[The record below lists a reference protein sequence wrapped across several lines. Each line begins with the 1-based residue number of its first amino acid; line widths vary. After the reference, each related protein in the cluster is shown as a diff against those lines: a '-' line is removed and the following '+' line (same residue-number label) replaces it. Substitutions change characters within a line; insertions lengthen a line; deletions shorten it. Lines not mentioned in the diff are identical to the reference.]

1 MRKTAGAQPGEEVV
15 DLLSRLAPAPE
26 ETPVSLCDE
35 AVELLAALVAFPTE
49 SRTPN
54 VALIDLVA
62 ERAAEAGAAVHRVE
76 GPAGRANLHLRFGPE
91 APGGVLVCGHTDVV
105 AAGPGWATDPYTL
118 TARDDRVL
126 GRGTADMKGFI
137 ACALAVATRDGASR
151 WTAPLHVGL
160 SYDEEIG
167 CAGAASL
174 LQRLAGDPLVAPAI
188 VVVGE
193 PTGLTLRTSHAG
205 KVAYTVRAGC
215 VPGHSSLAPTRTNAL
230 DQIVAVA
237 RAVIEVNARAAKLGA
252 STNVGTLHAGAA
264 VNVLAASAEVSF
276 ECRHRRSCDPEEI
289 LADVWAQVEVARAAL
304 AGLEGAVEVVCDAR
318 YPALHTSEDHPEV
331 RFLAEVIGRDCAGHL
346 RFGCEAGLYA
356 ESLSVPAV
364 VFGPG
369 DIDDAHR
376 PDEFVTRDQL
386 VGACTALTAIVGAYC
401 TRAGAR
407 SATRHATGA
416 ST

>member
-1 MRKTAGAQPGEEVV
+1 
-15 DLLSRLAPAPE
+15 LSLR
-26 ETPVSLCDE
+26 DE

-54 VALIDLVA
+54 AALMDLVA
-62 ERAAEAGAAVHRVE
+62 ERAAEAGAAVNRVD
-76 GPAGRANLHLRFGPE
+76 GPAGRSNLHLRFGPE

-118 TARDDRVL
+118 TARGDRLL

-137 ACALAVATRDGASR
+137 ACALAAAIRCDPTGWA
-151 WTAPLHVGL
+151 APLHMGL

-167 CAGAASL
+167 CAGVASL
-174 LQRLAGDPLVAPAI
+174 LQQLAGDPLVAPAI

-205 KVAYTVRAGC
+205 KVTYTVRASC
-215 VPGHSSLAPTRTNAL
+215 VPGHSSLASTRTNAL
-230 DQIVAVA
+230 DQLVAVA
-237 RAVIEVNARAAKLGA
+237 RAVIEVNAHATELGA

-264 VNVLAASAEVSF
+264 VNVLAPSAELSF
-276 ECRHRRSCDPEEI
+276 ECRHRRSFDPEEI
-289 LADVWAQVEVARAAL
+289 LADVWAQVEVARVAL

-331 RFLAEVIGRDCAGHL
+331 KFLAEVIGRDCAGSL
-346 RFGCEAGLYA
+346 PFGCEAGLYA
-356 ESLSVPAV
+356 DYLSVPAV

-369 DIDDAHR
+369 HIADAHR
-376 PDEFVTRDQL
+376 PDEFVTTDQL
-386 VGACTALTAIVGAYC
+386 SGACTALTAIIGAYC
-401 TRAGAR
+401 TPAGAQI
-407 SATRHATGA
+407 ATRHATSA

>member
-1 MRKTAGAQPGEEVV
+1 MSLCDDAV
-15 DLLSRLAPAPE
+15 DLLPE
-26 ETPVSLCDE
+26 ENPVSLCDE
-35 AVELLAALVAFPTE
+35 AVDLLAALVAFPTE

-54 VALIDLVA
+54 AALIDLVA
-62 ERAAEAGAAVHRVE
+62 ERAAGAGAAVQRVE

-118 TARDDRVL
+118 TARGDRL
-126 GRGTADMKGFI
+126 MGRGTADMKGFI
-137 ACALAVATRDGASR
+137 ACALTAAIRCDPSG

-167 CAGAASL
+167 CAGVASL
-174 LQRLAGDPLVAPAI
+174 LERLAGDPLVAPAI

-205 KVAYTVRAGC
+205 KVTYTVRAGC
-215 VPGHSSLAPTRTNAL
+215 APGHSSLAPTRTNAL

-237 RAVIEVNARAAKLGA
+237 RAVIEVNARAAELGA

-264 VNVLAASAEVSF
+264 VNVLAASAELSF
-276 ECRHRRSCDPEEI
+276 ECRHRRSCDPDEV
-289 LADVWAQVEVARAAL
+289 LAGVWAQVEAARAAL
-304 AGLEGAVEVVCDAR
+304 AGLEGAVEVACDAR
-318 YPALHTSEDHPEV
+318 YPALDTPEDHPEV
-331 RFLAEVIGRDCAGHL
+331 RFLSEAIGRDRAGHL
-346 RFGCEAGLYA
+346 GFGCEAGLYA

-369 DIDDAHR
+369 DIGDAHR
-376 PDEFVTRDQL
+376 PDEYVTRDQL
-386 VGACTALTAIVGAYC
+386 AGACTALTDIVGAYC
-401 TRAGAR
+401 TPAGAPEPN
-407 SATRHATGA
+407 SPAAGA
-416 ST
+416 GP

>member
-1 MRKTAGAQPGEEVV
+1 M
-15 DLLSRLAPAPE
+15 
-26 ETPVSLCDE
+26 SLCDE

-49 SRTPN
+49 SLTPN
-54 VALIDLVA
+54 SALIDLVA
-62 ERAAEAGAAVHRVE
+62 ERAAGAGAAVNRVE
-76 GPAGRANLHLRFGPE
+76 GPADRSNLHLRFGPE

-118 TARDDRVL
+118 TACGDRLL

-137 ACALAVATRDGASR
+137 ACALAVAARHGPSR

-167 CAGAASL
+167 CVGVASL

-237 RAVIEVNARAAKLGA
+237 RTVIEVNTRAAKLGA

-264 VNVLAASAEVSF
+264 VNVLAASAELSF
-276 ECRHRRSCDPEEI
+276 ECRHRRSCDPEEV
-289 LADVWAQVEVARAAL
+289 LAGVWAQIEAARAAL
-304 AGLEGAVEVVCDAR
+304 AGLEGTVEVVCDAR
-318 YPALHTSEDHPEV
+318 YPALRTPKDHPEV
-331 RFLAEVIGRDCAGHL
+331 KLLAKVIGSDCAGHL
-346 RFGCEAGLYA
+346 GFGCEAGLYA

-369 DIDDAHR
+369 DISDAHR
-376 PDEFVTRDQL
+376 PDEFITTDQL
-386 VGACTALTAIVGAYC
+386 ARACTALTDIVSAYC
-401 TRAGAR
+401 TRASAP
-407 SATRHATGA
+407 SATRHATGT

>member
-1 MRKTAGAQPGEEVV
+1 M
-15 DLLSRLAPAPE
+15 
-26 ETPVSLCDE
+26 SLYDE

-54 VALIDLVA
+54 TALIDLLA
-62 ERAAEAGAAVHRVE
+62 ERAGKAGAAVHRVE
-76 GPAGRANLHLRFGPE
+76 GPAGRTNLHLRFGPE

-118 TARDDRVL
+118 TACGDRLL
-126 GRGTADMKGFI
+126 GRGTADMKAFI
-137 ACALAVATRDGASR
+137 ACTLAAAIRCDLSR

-167 CAGAASL
+167 CAGVGSL
-174 LQRLAGDPLVAPAI
+174 LQRLAEDPLVAPAI

-205 KVAYTVRAGC
+205 KVAYTVQANC

-230 DQIVAVA
+230 DEIVAVA
-237 RAVIEVNARAAKLGA
+237 RAVIEVNARARGLGA
-252 STNVGTLHAGAA
+252 SANVGTLHAGAA
-264 VNVLAASAEVSF
+264 VNVLAASAELSF

-289 LADVWAQVEVARAAL
+289 LTDVWAQVEVARAAL
-304 AGLEGAVEVVCDAR
+304 AGLEGSVDVVCDAR
-318 YPALHTSEDHPEV
+318 YPALHTSKDHLEV
-331 RFLAEVIGRDCAGHL
+331 KFLADVIGRDCAGHL
-346 RFGCEAGLYA
+346 PFGCEAGLYA

-369 DIDDAHR
+369 YIGDAHR
-376 PDEFVTRDQL
+376 PDEFVTQDQIA
-386 VGACTALTAIVGAYC
+386 GACTALTAIIDAYC
-401 TRAGAR
+401 TPAGAR
-407 SATRHATGA
+407 SATHHATGA

>member
-1 MRKTAGAQPGEEVV
+1 M
-15 DLLSRLAPAPE
+15 
-26 ETPVSLCDE
+26 SLYDE
-35 AVELLAALVAFPTE
+35 AVDLLAALVAFPTE

-54 VALIDLVA
+54 AALLDLVVERSA
-62 ERAAEAGAAVHRVE
+62 EVGAAVHRVE

-91 APGGVLVCGHTDVV
+91 APGGMLMCGHTDVV

-118 TARDDRVL
+118 TACGDRLL

-137 ACALAVATRDGASR
+137 ACALAAAARCDPSE

-167 CAGAASL
+167 CAGVGSL
-174 LQRLAGDPLVAPAI
+174 LQRLAEDPFVAPAI

-237 RAVIEVNARAAKLGA
+237 RAIIEVNTRSDELGA
-252 STNVGTLHAGAA
+252 STNVGALHAGAA
-264 VNVLAASAEVSF
+264 VNVLAASAELSF

-289 LADVWAQVEVARAAL
+289 LADVWAQVEIARAAL
-304 AGLEGAVEVVCDAR
+304 ARLEGAVEVVRDAG

-331 RFLAEVIGRDCAGHL
+331 KFLGEVIGRDCAGHL
-346 RFGCEAGLYA
+346 PFGCEAGLYA

-369 DIDDAHR
+369 HIGDAHR
-376 PDEFVTRDQL
+376 PDEFVTQDQI
-386 VGACTALTAIVGAYC
+386 VGACTALTAIIGAYC
-401 TRAGAR
+401 TPAGAG
-407 SATRHATGA
+407 SATRHATSA

>member
-1 MRKTAGAQPGEEVV
+1 MF
-15 DLLSRLAPAPE
+15 LY
-26 ETPVSLCDE
+26 DE
-35 AVELLAALVAFPTE
+35 AVDLLAALVAFPTE

-54 VALIDLVA
+54 AALIDLVA
-62 ERAAEAGAAVHRVE
+62 ERSAEAGAAVHRVE
-76 GPAGRANLHLRFGPE
+76 GPAGRVNLHLRFGPE
-91 APGGVLVCGHTDVV
+91 APGGVLLCGHTDVV
-105 AAGPGWATDPYTL
+105 AAGPGWSTDPYTL
-118 TARDDRVL
+118 TACGERLL

-137 ACALAVATRDGASR
+137 ACALAAAFGCDPSG
-151 WTAPLHVGL
+151 WTAPLHMGL

-167 CAGAASL
+167 CAGVGSL

-237 RAVIEVNARAAKLGA
+237 HAVIAVNARSAELGA

-264 VNVLAASAEVSF
+264 VNVLAPSAELSF
-276 ECRHRRSCDPEEI
+276 ECRHRRSCDPDEI
-289 LADVWAQVEVARAAL
+289 LADVWAQVEIARGAL
-304 AGLEGAVEVVCDAR
+304 ARLEGAVEVVSDAR
-318 YPALHTSEDHPEV
+318 YPALHTSENHPEV
-331 RFLAEVIGRDCAGHL
+331 KFLAEVIGRDCAGHL
-346 RFGCEAGLYA
+346 PFGCEAGLYA

-369 DIDDAHR
+369 HIGDAHR
-376 PDEFVTRDQL
+376 PDEFVTQAQIVD
-386 VGACTALTAIVGAYC
+386 ACTALTAIIGAYC
-401 TRAGAR
+401 TPAGA
-407 SATRHATGA
+407 HATLHTTGT

>member
-1 MRKTAGAQPGEEVV
+1 M
-15 DLLSRLAPAPE
+15 
-26 ETPVSLCDE
+26 SLCDE
-35 AVELLAALVAFPTE
+35 AVDLLATLVAFPTE

-54 VALIDLVA
+54 AALIDLVA
-62 ERAAEAGAAVHRVE
+62 ERAAEAGAAVHRVD
-76 GPAGRANLHLRFGPE
+76 GPAGRANLQLRFGPE

-105 AAGPGWATDPYTL
+105 AAGPAWSTDPYTL
-118 TARDDRVL
+118 TACGDRLL

-137 ACALAVATRDGASR
+137 ACALAAAARCDPSE
-151 WTAPLHVGL
+151 WTAPLHMAL

-167 CAGAASL
+167 CAGVGSL
-174 LQRLAGDPLVAPAI
+174 LQRLASDPFVAPAI

-237 RAVIEVNARAAKLGA
+237 RAVIEVNARAAELGA

-264 VNVLAASAEVSF
+264 VNVLAASAELSF
-276 ECRHRRSCDPEEI
+276 ECRHRRSCDPDET
-289 LADVWAQVEVARAAL
+289 LADVWAQVEIARAAL
-304 AGLEGAVEVVCDAR
+304 ARLEGAVEVVSDAR

-331 RFLAEVIGRDCAGHL
+331 KFLAEVIDRDCAGYL
-346 RFGCEAGLYA
+346 PFGCEAGLYA

-369 DIDDAHR
+369 HIGDAHR
-376 PDEFVTRDQL
+376 PDEFVTQAQI
-386 VGACTALTAIVGAYC
+386 VGACTALTAIIGAYC
-401 TRAGAR
+401 TPADAH
-407 SATRHATGA
+407 SATRRATGA

>member
-1 MRKTAGAQPGEEVV
+1 M
-15 DLLSRLAPAPE
+15 
-26 ETPVSLCDE
+26 SLRDE
-35 AVELLAALVAFPTE
+35 AVELLAALVALPTE

-54 VALIDLVA
+54 AALIDLVV

-76 GPAGRANLHLRFGPE
+76 GPPGRSNLHLRFGPE

-118 TARDDRVL
+118 TACGDRLL

-137 ACALAVATRDGASR
+137 ACALAAAMRCDPSG

-167 CAGAASL
+167 CAGVGSL
-174 LQRLAGDPLVAPAI
+174 LQRLAEDPFVAPAI

-237 RAVIEVNARAAKLGA
+237 RTVIEVNARAAELGA
-252 STNVGTLHAGAA
+252 STNVGTMHAGAA
-264 VNVLAASAEVSF
+264 VNVLAPSAEITF
-276 ECRHRRSCDPEEI
+276 ECRHLQSCDPDEI
-289 LADVWAQVEVARAAL
+289 LADVWAQVEIARAAL
-304 AGLEGAVEVVCDAR
+304 AGLEGAVEVTGDAR

-331 RFLAEVIGRDCAGHL
+331 RFIAEVIGRDCAGPL
-346 RFGCEAGLYA
+346 PFGCEAGLYA

-369 DIDDAHR
+369 HIGDAHR
-376 PDEFVTRDQL
+376 PDEFVTTDQI
-386 VGACTALTAIVGAYC
+386 VGACTALTAIIGAYC
-401 TRAGAR
+401 TRAGTR
-407 SATRHATGA
+407 SATRHAMGA

>member
-1 MRKTAGAQPGEEVV
+1 MSLC
-15 DLLSRLAPAPE
+15 D
-26 ETPVSLCDE
+26 VSLCDE

-54 VALIDLVA
+54 AALIDLLA

-105 AAGPGWATDPYTL
+105 AAGPDWATDPYTL
-118 TARDDRVL
+118 TARGDRLL

-137 ACALAVATRDGASR
+137 ACALAAAVRCDPSG

-160 SYDEEIG
+160 SYDEEVG
-167 CAGAASL
+167 CGGVGSL
-174 LQRLAGDPLVAPAI
+174 LQRLADDPLLAPAVI
-188 VVVGE
+188 VVGE

-205 KVAYTVRAGC
+205 KVAYTVRADC
-215 VPGHSSLAPTRTNAL
+215 VPGHSSLSPTRTNAL
-230 DQIVAVA
+230 DEIVAVA
-237 RAVIEVNARAAKLGA
+237 RAATEVNARAAELGVSA
-252 STNVGTLHAGAA
+252 NVGTLHAGAA
-264 VNVLAASAEVSF
+264 VNVLAGSAELSF

-289 LADVWAQVEVARAAL
+289 LAGVWAQVEVARAAL
-304 AGLEGAVEVVCDAR
+304 AGLEGSVDVVCDAR

-331 RFLAEVIGRDCAGHL
+331 RFLAEVTGCKCAGHL
-346 RFGCEAGLYA
+346 PFGCEAGLYA

-369 DIDDAHR
+369 YIGDAHR
-376 PDEFVTRDQL
+376 PDEFVTQDQIL
-386 VGACTALTAIVGAYC
+386 GACTALTAIIGAYC
-401 TRAGAR
+401 TSAGAR
-407 SATRHATGA
+407 STTRQATGA
-416 ST
+416 GT

>member
-1 MRKTAGAQPGEEVV
+1 M
-15 DLLSRLAPAPE
+15 
-26 ETPVSLCDE
+26 SLRDE
-35 AVELLAALVAFPTE
+35 AVDLLAALVAFPTE

-54 VALIDLVA
+54 AALIDLVA
-62 ERAAEAGAAVHRVE
+62 ERAAEAGAAVNRVE
-76 GPAGRANLHLRFGPE
+76 GPAGRSNLHLRFGPE

-118 TARDDRVL
+118 TVCGDRLL

-137 ACALAVATRDGASR
+137 ACALAAAIRCDPSG
-151 WTAPLHVGL
+151 WKAPLHVGL

-167 CAGAASL
+167 CAGVASL

-205 KVAYTVRAGC
+205 KVTYTVRASC
-215 VPGHSSLAPTRTNAL
+215 IPGHSSLAPTRTNAL

-237 RAVIEVNARAAKLGA
+237 RAVIEVNAHATELGA

-264 VNVLAASAEVSF
+264 VNVLAPSAELCF
-276 ECRHRRSCDPEEI
+276 ECRHRCSCDPEEI
-289 LADVWAQVEVARAAL
+289 LADVWAQVEIARAAL

-318 YPALHTSEDHPEV
+318 YPALRTSENHPEV
-331 RFLAEVIGRDCAGHL
+331 KFFAEVIGRAGAGHL
-346 RFGCEAGLYA
+346 QFGCEAGLYA
-356 ESLSVPAV
+356 EYLSVPAV

-369 DIDDAHR
+369 HIGDAHR
-376 PDEFVTRDQL
+376 PDEFITTDQI
-386 VGACTALTAIVGAYC
+386 VDACTALTAIIGAYC
-401 TRAGAR
+401 TPAGAHN
-407 SATRHATGA
+407 ATRHATSA